1 MTKKELDVS
10 AELVI
15 ADSEY
20 LISGGVSKVCI
31 EVSKD
36 IDMTTQEYM
45 FVNQC
50 VTMYKITKKL
60 FSNLAL
66 NRTRSFL
73 KME

>member
-1 MTKKELDVS
+1 
-10 AELVI
+10 
-15 ADSEY
+15 
-20 LISGGVSKVCI
+20 
-31 EVSKD
+31 
-36 IDMTTQEYM
+36 MTTQEYM